1 MILYVY
7 SLPCNLPPLF
17 SFSRYEMYAEESRAA
32 SSATNDPNF
41 SENLQSGLTAESRP
55 ALEVVELANG
65 ETIW

>member
-1 MILYVY
+1 MSTLYT
-7 SLPCNLPPLF
+7 PCNLPPLS